1 MEAIVKTVLRE
12 LGYDSNIIDTKQEER
27 VDKWLK
33 WFGGKTKDHDYYIY
47 NGQQRIKMTYKSL
60 NILSQACG
68 DLSDFFFNEKL
79 EITIDNEKVQE
90 KIDECLKQ
98 NGFLDNSNKLMQLV
112 KALGTGAYVPYLD
125 KNVLKINYIN
135 ATGIVILSA
144 NNSEI
149 QDILFWSTKKVK
161 EGTEYYI
168 NVHILKDD
176 GYVIYNRKYLKK
188 NDSTEYEKQLLEP
201 DMEEIKT
208 KSFIPKFA
216 PITTTEVNNI
226 DINSPYGISCYA
238 NALDIVLAL
247 DKAYDSFDNEIVL
260 GKKRVYVPS
269 SSVQFNINEKG
280 ETVPAFDVNDIAFY
294 QYPGKENDKLVES
307 SFDLRIDQITS
318 AVQGQ
323 LNLLTSKIGL
333 GHNYYKFKDGQA
345 YVNTDNVLSSNSDV
359 YRKIKKQENILTKAI
374 TQLIYAIAELIG
386 ITEKFEVSIFYD
398 DSIIEDMEKTRLQ
411 AQAEYNNKLISKAQ
425 YYRDVYKLDENT
437 ALEFVEKMNNE
448 IKEQTI
454 TDGSEFNLVE

>member
-1 MEAIVKTVLRE
+1 MEAIVKTVLTE
-12 LGYDSNIIDTKQEER
+12 LGYDSSVIDTKQEKRINE
-27 VDKWLK
+27 WLK
-33 WFGGKTKDHDYYIY
+33 WFGGKTKHHDYFIY
-47 NGQQRIKMTYKSL
+47 NGAQKVKKTYKSL

-79 EITIDNEKVQE
+79 EITIDKEKVQE
-90 KIDECLKQ
+90 KINDCLKQ

-112 KALGTGAYVPYLD
+112 KALGTGAFVPYLD
-125 KNVLKINYIN
+125 NNVLKINYIN

-144 NNSEI
+144 NNSDI

-161 EGTEYYI
+161 EGIECYI
-168 NVHILKDD
+168 NVHILGKD
-176 GYVIYNRKYLKK
+176 GYVIHNKKYLKK
-188 NDSTEYEKQLLEP
+188 TDSTEYIKQNMKPEIEKIE
-201 DMEEIKT
+201 T
-208 KSFIPKFA
+208 KSFLPKFA
-216 PITTTEVNNI
+216 IITTAEVNNI

-238 NALDIVLAL
+238 NALDIVLSL
-247 DKAYDSFDNEIVL
+247 DRAYDSFDNEIAL

-269 SSVQFNINEKG
+269 NSVQFNISQNG
-280 ETVPAFDVNDIAFY
+280 ETIPAFDENDVTFY
-294 QYPGKENDKLVES
+294 QYPGKENDKLTES
-307 SFDLRIDQITS
+307 SFDLRIDPITS

-386 ITEKFEVSIFYD
+386 IKEEFDVSIFYD
-398 DSIIEDMEKTRLQ
+398 DTIIEDMEKTRKQ
-411 AQAEYNNKLISKAQ
+411 AQTEYNSKLISKAQ
-425 YYRDVYKLDENT
+425 YYRDVYKLDEQS
-437 ALEFVEKMNNE
+437 AIDFAKKMNEE
-448 IKEQTI
+448 IKMQEI
-454 TDGSEFNLVE
+454 TDGSEFNLDE

>member
-1 MEAIVKTVLRE
+1 MEAIVKTVLTE
-12 LGYDSNIIDTKQEER
+12 LGYDSSIVDTKQEKR
-27 VDKWLK
+27 VNEWLK
-33 WFGGKTKDHDYYIY
+33 WFGGKTKHHDYYIY
-47 NGQQRIKMTYKSL
+47 NGQQKIKKTYKSL

-79 EITIDNEKVQE
+79 EITIDKEKVQE
-90 KIDECLKQ
+90 QIDECLKQ

-125 KNVLKINYIN
+125 NGVLKINYIN
-135 ATGIVILSA
+135 ATGIVILNA

-161 EGTEYYI
+161 EGIECYI
-168 NVHILKDD
+168 NIHILEKD
-176 GYVIYNRKYLKK
+176 GYVIHNRKYLKK
-188 NDSTEYEKQLLEP
+188 TDSNEYIKKDLAPEIEKIE
-201 DMEEIKT
+201 T

-238 NALDIVLAL
+238 NSLDIVLAL

-269 SSVQFNINEKG
+269 NSIQFNINQSG
-280 ETVPAFDVNDIAFY
+280 ETVPAFDENDVVFY
-294 QYPGKENDKLVES
+294 QYPGKENDKLIES

-323 LNLLTSKIGL
+323 LNLFTSKIGL

-345 YVNTDNVLSSNSDV
+345 YVNKDNVLSTNSDV

-386 ITEKFEVSIFYD
+386 VKEKFEISIFYD
-398 DSIIEDMEKTRLQ
+398 DTIIEDMEKTRLQ
-411 AQAEYNNKLISKAQ
+411 AQAEYNSKLISKAQ

-437 ALEFVEKMNNE
+437 ALEFAKKMNEE
-448 IKEQTI
+448 IKTQEI
-454 TDGSEFNLVE
+454 VDGSEFNLTE